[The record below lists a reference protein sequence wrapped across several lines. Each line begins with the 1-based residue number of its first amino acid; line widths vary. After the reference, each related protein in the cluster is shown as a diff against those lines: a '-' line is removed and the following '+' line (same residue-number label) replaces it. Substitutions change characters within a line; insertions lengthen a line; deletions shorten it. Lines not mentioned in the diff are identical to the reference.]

1 MDALKLS
8 TSFYGAGAAIALLVT
23 ALLGIAG
30 YVVQNKA
37 SITAN
42 ATQHQ
47 LIQGAAERQR
57 AEDRAGKQLER
68 VQIQNAELVYPVG
81 TLITQFYLAS
91 HRVALEC
98 GLEDY
103 MTTYAIEFV
112 SPPTQ
117 PHATIFYAG
126 PKHFK
131 ATAASPF
138 CGTLPPD
145 DLARL
150 AADPTKRARWVEL
163 ATHTLLPPLR
173 KLVPII
179 EAKVRRATHCALA
192 AARPT
197 THCAVV
203 LSCVPRGRCTWRSC
217 RNLMFSTAYCRAS
230 DATGPRLSTG

>member
-1 MDALKLS
+1 M
-8 TSFYGAGAAIALLVT
+8 T
-23 ALLGIAG
+23 AVLGIAG
-30 YVVQNKA
+30 YVMQNKA
-37 SITAN
+37 SIAAN

-47 LIQGAAERQR
+47 LMQEAAERQR

-117 PHATIFYAG
+117 PHAAVFYAAN
-126 PKHFK
+126 PKTYK
-131 ATAASPF
+131 AIAASPF
-138 CGTLPPD
+138 ACTLPPN

-163 ATHTLLPPLR
+163 ATHTLLPVLR
-173 KLVPII
+173 ELVPII
-179 EAKVRRATHCALA
+179 QTKVRRATRAHSPQRGPPLT
-192 AARPT
+192 AR
-197 THCAVV
+197 
-203 LSCVPRGRCTWRSC
+203 L
-217 RNLMFSTAYCRAS
+217 F
-230 DATGPRLSTG
+230 

>member
-1 MDALKLS
+1 M
-8 TSFYGAGAAIALLVT
+8 YGAGAAIALLVT

-42 ATQHQ
+42 ATQHE
-47 LIQGAAERQR
+47 LIQEAAERQR

-68 VQIQNAELVYPVG
+68 VQIQTAELVYPVG
-81 TLITQFYLAS
+81 TLVNQFAQAFP
-91 HRVALEC
+91 RAAFEC
-98 GLEDY
+98 GLEDC
-103 MTTYAIEFV
+103 MATYAMEFV

-117 PHATIFYAG
+117 PHVTVFYAG
-126 PKHFK
+126 NPKLYK
-131 ATAASPF
+131 AAAASPF
-138 CGTLPPD
+138 FGTLPPD
-145 DLARL
+145 DVARL

-173 KLVPII
+173 ELVPII
-179 EAKVRRATHCALA
+179 QTKVRRATYCALA

-197 THCAVV
+197 THCAFV

-217 RNLMFSTAYCRAS
+217 RSLMFSTACCRVW
-230 DATGPRLSTG
+230 DATGPRSSRR